1 MGCSGPGAV
10 GVIFSG
16 GGTETSRVPR
26 VRGSELE
33 DPAPASVSVR
43 LAYPLLIMASSLG
56 YSML

>member
-10 GVIFSG
+10 GVIFSV

-26 VRGSELE
+26 VRVSELE
-33 DPAPASVSVR
+33 DPASASVSVR
-43 LAYPLLIMASSLG
+43 LAYPLPIMASSVG